1 MATKIDAVTKDLYEE
16 DFYVWA
22 QRQAEL
28 LRSSQFD
35 ELDLEHLVEEV
46 EDLAAL
52 ARSSV
57 LNNARVIME
66 HLLKLQYSPAQPP
79 RRLWEAS
86 VFEHRSRL
94 ELDLTPGL
102 RQLLDDNLD
111 RIYQMARRNTA
122 AALRRYGESGAADRL
137 PAECPY
143 SLDQVLG
150 EWLP

>member
-1 MATKIDAVTKDLYEE
+1 MATKIETITKDLYEE

-28 LRSSQFD
+28 LRSSRFD
-35 ELDLEHLVEEV
+35 ELDLEHLVDEV
-46 EDLAAL
+46 EDLAVL

-57 LNNARVIME
+57 LNNARVVME
-66 HLLKLQYSPAQPP
+66 HLLKLQRSPAQPP

-86 VFEHRSRL
+86 VFEHRARL
-94 ELDLTPGL
+94 EIELTPGL
-102 RQLLDDNLD
+102 RQLLDENVD
-111 RIYQMARRNTA
+111 RIYRMARRNTA
-122 AALRRYGESGAADRL
+122 AALRRYGENEAADRL

-150 EWLP
+150 DWLP